1 MRTIAALVGSLAAVL
16 SAAAQ
21 DPIEKGK
28 ITWSTNHDAALEQ
41 GKKEERIVI
50 VYFWAPW

>member
-1 MRTIAALVGSLAAVL
+1 MRMMAVLAGSLAAVL

-28 ITWSTNHDAALEQ
+28 IKWSTNHDAALEQ
-41 GKKEERIVI
+41 GKKEGRIVI
-50 VYFWAPW
+50 VHFWAPW